1 MWKILYQLASP
12 KNFYNYAGRLIPWLA
27 VSALTT
33 MAIGMVWGLVF
44 APPDY
49 QQGDAYRIIFVHV
62 PSAFLSM
69 ALYAGWGFWPFYCW
83 CGVSKWQGF

>member
-1 MWKILYQLASP
+1 MYQLASP

-49 QQGDAYRIIFVHV
+49 QQGMHTEL
-62 PSAFLSM
+62 FLFM
-69 ALYAGWGFWPFYCW
+69 YPALFYQWHCMPGWGFWPFYCW